1 MLVSIFILPSV
12 MMSMKFSWIH
22 KMSILFG
29 SQNVGSAKFT
39 LRGMFQDAVIMRL
52 DGIELV
58 IFVKTKNSR
67 VKL

>member
-1 MLVSIFILPSV
+1 
-12 MMSMKFSWIH
+12 
-22 KMSILFG
+22 MSILFG

-67 VKL
+67 VEL